1 MCKQSIILKT
11 ETFISKAQL
20 AQLDLLAKENP
31 SIKSVVF
38 DNVKQTLAD
47 DMYTLILE
55 ALKNNIADTTDITE
69 DENKIGYALRVEIK
83 SGLRYDVCDTSRV
96 RENR

>member
-47 DMYTLILE
+47 EMYGLILQ

>member
-47 DMYTLILE
+47 EMYALILQS
-55 ALKNNIADTTDITE
+55 LKNNIADTTDITE
-69 DENKIGYALRVEIK
+69 DENKIGYALRVEIT

>member
-47 DMYTLILE
+47 EMYALILQ